1 MNLNPYISYFH
12 GKAFAAVS
20 LGNGK
25 FALGFNE
32 VVDRNR
38 FSSISTYFIQ
48 MSLAVPQ
55 SNPGLT
61 SQEVTIVTNNNV
73 LASDTAVFQQEDI
86 YRYFEYENNIVMTLL
101 SRYDLGDTTTSTE
114 ETSSTST
121 ETAVT
126 EDQV

>member
-1 MNLNPYISYFH
+1 MKTVLEPNTQLHYTLSTSNDIYNVKIELDTTYPSGGKNNQNDSLPLYFIFSW
-12 GKAFAAVS
+12 KAFAAVS

-73 LASDTAVFQQEDI
+73 LASDTAVFQ
-86 YRYFEYENNIVMTLL
+86 
-101 SRYDLGDTTTSTE
+101 
-114 ETSSTST
+114 
-121 ETAVT
+121 
-126 EDQV
+126 

>member
-32 VVDRNR
+32 VVDKHK
-38 FSSISTYFIQ
+38 FSSISTYFVQ
-48 MSLAVPQ
+48 MNLAVPQ

-73 LASDTAVFQQEDI
+73 LASDTAVFQ
-86 YRYFEYENNIVMTLL
+86 
-101 SRYDLGDTTTSTE
+101 
-114 ETSSTST
+114 
-121 ETAVT
+121 
-126 EDQV
+126 